1 MFDWWSWMFRYGG
14 CGTANPEN
22 KNKKNIINKIIN
34 KIKSL
39 FKK

>member
-1 MFDWWSWMFRYGG
+1 MFDWWSALFRYGG
-14 CGTANPEN
+14 CGITNPED
-22 KNKKNIINKIIN
+22 KNKKRFINKIIN